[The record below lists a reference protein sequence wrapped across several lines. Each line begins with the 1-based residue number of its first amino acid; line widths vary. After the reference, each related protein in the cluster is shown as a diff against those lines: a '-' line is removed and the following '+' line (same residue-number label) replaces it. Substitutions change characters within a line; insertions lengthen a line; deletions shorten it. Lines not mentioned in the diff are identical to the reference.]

1 MKEQG
6 QRKEKE
12 MHKFGDCSFC
22 GGEVK
27 NDIVEMDYR
36 YKGQLYIFQDVPAG
50 VCQQCGERY
59 LIGKVSKEIE
69 RRIQAKNQWKKTISV
84 PVNKFS
90 EKLAV

>member
-1 MKEQG
+1 
-6 QRKEKE
+6 
-12 MHKFGDCSFC
+12 MHKFWDCTFC
-22 GGEVK
+22 GGEVRS
-27 NDIVEMDYR
+27 DTVEMDYR

-59 LIGKVSKEIE
+59 FIGKVSKEIE

-90 EKLAV
+90 EKLAVQKIA

>member
-6 QRKEKE
+6 QRKEE
-12 MHKFGDCSFC
+12 VMHKFGDCSFC
-22 GGEVK
+22 GGEVRS
-27 NDIVEMDYR
+27 DTVEMDYR

-50 VCQQCGERY
+50 VCQQCGEKY
-59 LIGKVSKEIE
+59 LIGKVLKEIE